1 MVELFERYFGI
12 HNKPNVSA
20 PHWAKSIL
28 DSCDFEFQK
37 SIVEKLQPLL
47 YLNLELCFVERNKRE
62 IHYEAFT
69 EELITANLN
78 GIESE
83 AAFLKPSN
91 SNPPY
96 PVIVVLHDHGG
107 FYYYGKERIFMDD
120 STQPFL
126 REYREKFY
134 SSSMWAF
141 DLLERGF
148 AVFCPDAF
156 YFGKRRFPQE
166 LIKIFVDNKTYE
178 QLTSLAEGSYEFIKL
193 FNRISSELEGIIF
206 KNINFYGTNWS
217 SILINEDIAWLNY
230 LLKREDVDKERI
242 ACMGFSLGGFRT
254 LFLSALKKEIKA
266 SLVIAFMSEFSKMLG
281 QTSRHTFM
289 VHIPSFTRFLDLP
302 DIAGLILPRKL
313 FVKQCSEDSLFPVD
327 AMKSAVAKI
336 EEYYS
341 RAGCR
346 HNFSYKFYPNPH
358 QFNSY
363 MQKDAFDYLF
373 LNIQK

>member
-1 MVELFERYFGI
+1 MLKVFEEYFGI
-12 HNKPNVSA
+12 HNKPGAHNQQ
-20 PHWAKSIL
+20 WAYDIL
-28 DSCDFEFQK
+28 NSYNFEFQK
-37 SIVEKLQPLL
+37 NVLEKLQSLL
-47 YLNLELCFVERNKRE
+47 YLKLDLCFVEKSKKER
-62 IHYEAFT
+62 HYVTFT
-69 EELITANLN
+69 EEIITANLN

-83 AAFLKPSN
+83 AAFLKPVN

-96 PVIVVLHDHGG
+96 PVVVVLHDHGG
-107 FYYYGKERIFMDD
+107 LYYWGKERIFMDD

-148 AVFCPDAF
+148 AIFCPDAF
-156 YFGKRRFPQE
+156 YFGKRRLPQE
-166 LIKIFVDNKTYE
+166 LIKIFVDNETYE
-178 QLTSLAEGSYEFIKL
+178 QLTSLANGSYEFIRL
-193 FNRISSELEGIIF
+193 FNKISSELEGIIF

-281 QTSRHTFM
+281 KTSRHTFM
-289 VHIPSFTRFLDLP
+289 VHIPNFTRFLDLP
-302 DIAGLILPRKL
+302 DIAGLIIPRKL
-313 FVKQCSEDSLFPVD
+313 FVMQCEYDSLFPID

-336 EEYYS
+336 EEYYNK
-341 RAGCR
+341 AGCR
-346 HNFSYKFYPNPH
+346 HNFSYKFYPSPH

-363 MQKDAFDYLF
+363 MQEDAINYL
-373 LNIQK
+373 LINI